1 MQLDAKAIAA
11 EVENSVRQVQP
22 ARASAAAME
31 AVPADFG
38 GIWQKAKPILELLS
52 GIAMFIPGVGST
64 AGAVLKALIKVG
76 DQVASQVCH

>member
-1 MQLDAKAIAA
+1 MRKPLQPKLKIAF
-11 EVENSVRQVQP
+11 VRCSP
-22 ARASAAAME
+22 PGAGAAAME
-31 AVPADFG
+31 AVPADFCG
-38 GIWQKAKPILELLS
+38 MWQKAKPILELLS